1 MYHQPQV
8 YQPAATVSSARHM
21 YVEQHGLC
29 APSGIRHYS
38 HARAAGLAPLVT
50 SSNSVHAAS
59 VSSPSACYSPR
70 LSLSSDSGTVIDYGT
85 IKSPSLSY
93 SSSLSKTASPAPPAP
108 ATTQTK
114 AALSGVRRRRGARS
128 VYSAEEK
135 EMRRKISHSAI
146 EKRRRERTNNVLKD
160 LQVMVPWLSK
170 SNKVQKLEI
179 LEAAAQYIKDLRSA
193 SGAPVT
199 FDHSRMVSSVS
210 SQMDDEDDED
220 EDDEPLP
227 APIST
232 SPRAMKVNFLLS

>member
-21 YVEQHGLC
+21 YAEHGLC

-38 HARAAGLAPLVT
+38 RPAALAPLVT
-50 SSNSVHAAS
+50 SSAH
-59 VSSPSACYSPR
+59 SPPISPPACYSPG
-70 LSLSSDSGTVIDYGT
+70 LSLSSDNATVVDYA
-85 IKSPSLSY
+85 KSPTLSY
-93 SSSLSKTASPAPPAP
+93 TSLSKTASPAP
-108 ATTQTK
+108 ATETK
-114 AALSGVRRRRGARS
+114 ALSVVRRRRGARS
-128 VYSAEEK
+128 VYTAEEK

-179 LEAAAQYIKDLRSA
+179 LEAAAQYIKDLRS
-193 SGAPVT
+193 GAPTT
-199 FDHSRMVSSVS
+199 FDRSRVASSVS
-210 SQMDDEDDED
+210 SQIDDDDDDESLT
-220 EDDEPLP
+220 P
-227 APIST
+227 ST